1 MDRHMLSHTRYK
13 CLNLPSW
20 YPLKI
25 KSQSCYCEGVKR
37 NLILVLTDK
46 SRSRSVAHT
55 KARNKVSKNFESNS
69 HSNWFQPASEASL
82 MTEQNQQRG
91 PQQNCFT
98 SQIYFLL
105 MTPTFTKLHT
115 VYRLNQGRFFSPY
128 LAMPQVSHDIW
139 ARSEVASSLLCNSE
153 VRMFI

>member
-1 MDRHMLSHTRYK
+1 MT
-13 CLNLPSW
+13 
-20 YPLKI
+20 
-25 KSQSCYCEGVKR
+25 KSS
-37 NLILVLTDK
+37 NTNM

-115 VYRLNQGRFFSPY
+115 VYRLNQSRFFPPTWQCLKSH
-128 LAMPQVSHDIW
+128 MVSEQEVKLLPVFYAVQKSGCLFKSFQTVW
-139 ARSEVASSLLCNSE
+139 TMSEL
-153 VRMFI
+153 